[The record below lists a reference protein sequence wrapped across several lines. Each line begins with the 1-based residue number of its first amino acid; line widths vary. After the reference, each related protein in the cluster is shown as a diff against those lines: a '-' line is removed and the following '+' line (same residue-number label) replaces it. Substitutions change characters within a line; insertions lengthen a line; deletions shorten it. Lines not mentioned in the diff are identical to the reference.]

1 LGKLSRVALLYIA
14 LVVAAA
20 VILVARS
27 SFAGLSWQAIA
38 VLGALV
44 MISESW
50 ATQLRPHRLSWT
62 PGSAAMLA
70 SVVLTGPAG
79 AAVVGACTAFGL
91 RRGPSVLQRVFNTA
105 MYATSAY
112 LAGRTFVAL
121 GGHVGLPDENSFP
134 LIIAPFAAAAAV
146 QAVANHGMLA
156 GVLWLTRDGEAT
168 RAQAG
173 VGLSTKLL
181 LSDVGYG
188 AFGLLIAALWRVA
201 GPFAPL
207 LVLIPLFVARWA
219 VAQFAEQQRA
229 YEATVGAL
237 CQAVETKDVYT
248 RGHSDRVS
256 RGSVM
261 IAREVGMRGDRVE
274 ALRYAG
280 MLHDVG
286 KLGVP
291 TKVLQ
296 KTGKLTEEE
305 YEAIQLHPARG
316 LDIVSEIGFL
326 DEALAG
332 IMHHHERIDGRGYP
346 VGLAGD
352 EIPEFARVLAVADAF
367 DAMTST
373 RSYRGARPVDE
384 AIAEL
389 RKWSGTQF
397 DPAFVDAFVAAVKRE
412 GWQRQQPAELET
424 GELAVLQ
431 EDPGGWEKTAQDH
444 DDPAAPLRV
453 IDSR

>member
-1 LGKLSRVALLYIA
+1 MV
-14 LVVAAA
+14 VVAAA
-20 VILVARS
+20 VLIARGP
-27 SFAGLSWQAIA
+27 FTFTWNSWRDIA
-38 VLGALV
+38 VLGLLFA
-44 MISESW
+44 ISEST
-50 ATQLRPHRLSWT
+50 ATRLS
-62 PGSAAMLA
+62 PGNLSWSANTAATLA
-70 SVVLTGPAG
+70 AAVLVGPVG
-79 AAVVGACTAFGL
+79 AAIVGACTAFSL
-91 RRGPSVLQRVFNTA
+91 RRGPSPTQRVFNTGMMVLTA
-105 MYATSAY
+105 YA
-112 LAGRTFVAL
+112 AGRVFIAL
-121 GGHVGLPDENSFP
+121 HGHVGELSASSFP
-134 LIIAPFAAAAAV
+134 GIIAPFAGAALAHVLVNHSLLGGVLLLVRNAEGP
-146 QAVANHGMLA
+146 ARANHA
-156 GVLWLTRDGEAT
+156 GVNAR
-168 RAQAG
+168 
-173 VGLSTKLL
+173 LL
-181 LSDVGYG
+181 FSDLAYG
-188 AFGLLIAALWRVA
+188 AFGLLIAALWSVV

-219 VAQFAEQQRA
+219 VAQFAEQRRA

-237 CQAVETKDVYT
+237 CQAVETKDFYT

-261 IAREVGMRGDRVE
+261 IAREIGMRGDRVE

-305 YEAIQLHPARG
+305 YAAIQLHPMRG
-316 LDIVSEIGFL
+316 LDIVREIGFL

-346 VGLAGD
+346 MGLAGD

-367 DAMTST
+367 DSMTST
-373 RSYRGARPVDE
+373 RSYRGARPTDE

-397 DPAFVDAFVAAVKRE
+397 DPAFVDAFVAAIKCD
-412 GWQRQQPAELET
+412 GWQRPVPSVPGAD
-424 GELAVLQ
+424 ELAV
-431 EDPGGWEKTAQDH
+431 AARDH
-444 DDPAAPLRV
+444 DDPSAPLRV
-453 IDSR
+453 SDAF